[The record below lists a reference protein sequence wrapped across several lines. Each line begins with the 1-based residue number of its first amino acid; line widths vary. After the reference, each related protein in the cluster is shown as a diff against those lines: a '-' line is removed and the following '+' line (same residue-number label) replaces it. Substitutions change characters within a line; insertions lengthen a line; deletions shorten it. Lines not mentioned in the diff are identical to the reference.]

1 MDYSHLHTY
10 APPQCLPDNT
20 GYTYA
25 LSFSISRPLIRKRES
40 LRHHSCVFRSCLQ
53 TYQCVRQLLCELH
66 VFTIWRRQTDVSCS
80 SYSTEALDFET
91 VHKLAPVFDSPRMS
105 RRSLRLKTSTGN
117 YADDILNDSA
127 LSQRSVRQQHNSSRQ
142 SLSSHHSASRRSITN
157 ASFQSSFNS
166 QIADTSAVSSI
177 LDASLIRE
185 QTEVSSIWGLDD
197 EELMKDGNTTL
208 IQSNGDFN
216 SAETQTTMINGYT
229 CSDCSIVSQRNDT
242 LTARS
247 ASYSASGNFHAASGS
262 VHTACGNLH
271 AGSAV
276 THAAASGT
284 VHSGSANAHSASS
297 SMHTSSTQVYSR
309 DRSQKNRSTHLN
321 YSGSVN
327 ESDYLKE
334 NALLRINGKSLCDD
348 YKGTKHL
355 EAHTTVHTQ
364 SSRGRGVTGTLC
376 HALYYTGYLLLQ
388 AVRRVGAAG
397 WFVSRKMLSFLW
409 LAIVSPGRAASS
421 LLWWLGTGWY
431 QLTTLVSLLNVFI
444 LTRCLSKPS
453 KWLLLLLP
461 LLLLLGLYLWGS
473 DYILLP
479 AFGSIR
485 LFPSDTVKE
494 TAASL
499 EPSPESTISSPGI
512 KEESLWYDTD
522 RVKEL
527 EKQLGL
533 MGRKHS
539 DHMED
544 YKTMNVLVLKIQEQ
558 VQKMNDESHVS
569 SIITNIF
576 EQHFAKQT
584 VGKKEPSVDSSN
596 AISNHEARIVHLE
609 TLFEKVSQAIEEDRK
624 LSESRTSGGEIHDQG
639 LLRRRIE
646 SLEEE
651 FEKYKAAFLNRQT
664 AQTSCDLP
672 DCLLQKVDARV
683 KESVEMM
690 FASQENIPESLVR
703 WLSANFVNTGD
714 FNSRLQE
721 MELKILQN
729 ITHHVTLTKPIPST
743 KVVEAAVT
751 GAIDGISKE
760 ETRVMINNALR
771 LYSQDRTGMADFA
784 LESGGGGILG
794 TRCSETYGTKT
805 ALMSLFGIPL
815 WYFSQSPRVVIQ
827 PDMYPGNCWAFKG
840 TQGFLVVRLSRMIYP
855 TAFSIEHIPKSLS
868 PLGNITSAPKDFAI
882 YGLDDEYQ
890 EDGQVLLRAM
900 YDQEGE
906 PLQVFHIQ
914 EDCRK
919 PFQIVELRI
928 FSNWGQQDFTCLYR
942 FRAHGTPAQ

>member
-25 LSFSISRPLIRKRES
+25 LS
-40 LRHHSCVFRSCLQ
+40 
-53 TYQCVRQLLCELH
+53 
-66 VFTIWRRQTDVSCS
+66 S

-91 VHKLAPVFDSPRMS
+91 IHKLAPVFDSPRMS

-117 YADDILNDSA
+117 YADDSLNDSA
-127 LSQRSVRQQHNSSRQ
+127 LSHRSVRQQHNSSRQ
-142 SLSSHHSASRRSITN
+142 FSSSHQSASRRSMTN

-166 QIADTSAVSSI
+166 QIADTSAVSSV
-177 LDASLIRE
+177 LDASVIRE
-185 QTEVSSIWGLDD
+185 QTEMSSIWGLDD
-197 EELMKDGNTTL
+197 EELIKDGNTTV

-242 LTARS
+242 LTALS
-247 ASYSASGNFHAASGS
+247 ASYSASGNVHAASGS
-262 VHTACGNLH
+262 KHSACGTLHTGSAITNAASGNIH
-271 AGSAV
+271 AGSA
-276 THAAASGT
+276 
-284 VHSGSANAHSASS
+284 NEHSASS
-297 SMHTSSTQVYSR
+297 SMHASSTLVYSR
-309 DRSQKNRSTHLN
+309 DRSQKKSREIPFYMHKTMLLFKNTASSLATVVVRLFHL
-321 YSGSVN
+321 VM
-327 ESDYLKE
+327 LK
-334 NALLRINGKSLCDD
+334 LGCDL
-348 YKGTKHL
+348 K
-355 EAHTTVHTQ
+355 
-364 SSRGRGVTGTLC
+364 
-376 HALYYTGYLLLQ
+376 GYLLLQ
-388 AVRRVGAAG
+388 AVRSVGAAG

-431 QLTTLVSLLNVFI
+431 QLATLVSLVNVFI
-444 LTRCLSKPS
+444 LTRCLSKLS
-453 KWLLLLLP
+453 KLLLLLLP
-461 LLLLLGLYLWGS
+461 LLLLLGLYLWSS
-473 DYILLP
+473 DYTLLP
-479 AFGSIR
+479 AFSGLR
-485 LFPSDTVKE
+485 LFPSDTSEE

-499 EPSPESTISSPGI
+499 KPSPEITKPSPGF
-512 KEESLWYDTD
+512 KEEGLLYDTD
-522 RVKEL
+522 RVKAL
-527 EKQLGL
+527 EKQFGL
-533 MGRKHS
+533 IGRKHS

-544 YKTMNVLVLKIQEQ
+544 YKKMNLLVLKIQEQ
-558 VQKMNDESHVS
+558 VQKMNDESHLS
-569 SIITNIF
+569 SMITNIF
-576 EQHFAKQT
+576 EQHFAKHT
-584 VGKKEPSVDSSN
+584 VEKKEPSLVDTSSSTIN
-596 AISNHEARIVHLE
+596 NHEARIVHLE
-609 TLFEKVSQAIEEDRK
+609 ALFEKLSQAIEEDRK
-624 LSESRTSGGEIHDQG
+624 LAESRASGGEIHDQS
-639 LLRRRIE
+639 LLRSRIK

-651 FEKYKAAFLNRQT
+651 FENYKAAFLNSQT

-683 KESVEMM
+683 KESVQMM
-690 FASQENIPESLVR
+690 FANQENIPESLLQ
-703 WLSANFVNTGD
+703 WLSANYVNKGD

-721 MELKILQN
+721 LELKILQN
-729 ITHHVTLTKPIPST
+729 ISYHVSLTKQIPST
-743 KVVEAAVT
+743 KVVETAVT

-760 ETRVMINNALR
+760 ETQLMITNALR

-784 LESGGGGILG
+784 LESGGGSILG

-840 TQGFLVVRLSRMIYP
+840 TQGYLVVRLSRLIYP

-868 PLGNITSAPKDFAI
+868 PLGNITSAPKDFAV

-890 EDGQVLLRAM
+890 EDGQVLVRAV

-906 PLQVFHIQ
+906 PLQIFHMM
-914 EDCRK
+914 EEYKK

-928 FSNWGQQDFTCLYR
+928 FSNWGHQDFTCLYR
-942 FRAHGTPAQ
+942 FRAHGTPVQ

>member
-25 LSFSISRPLIRKRES
+25 LS
-40 LRHHSCVFRSCLQ
+40 
-53 TYQCVRQLLCELH
+53 
-66 VFTIWRRQTDVSCS
+66 S

-309 DRSQKNRSTHLN
+309 DRSQKNRSREIPFYMHKTMLLFKNTASSLGTLFVSLFHIVMLKLGYDLKAHLN

-334 NALLRINGKSLCDD
+334 NALLRINGKSLC
-348 YKGTKHL
+348 
-355 EAHTTVHTQ
+355 
-364 SSRGRGVTGTLC
+364 
-376 HALYYTGYLLLQ
+376 YLLLQ

>member
-25 LSFSISRPLIRKRES
+25 LS
-40 LRHHSCVFRSCLQ
+40 
-53 TYQCVRQLLCELH
+53 
-66 VFTIWRRQTDVSCS
+66 S

-91 VHKLAPVFDSPRMS
+91 IHKLAPVFDSPRMS

-117 YADDILNDSA
+117 YADDSLNDSA
-127 LSQRSVRQQHNSSRQ
+127 LSHRSVRQQHNSSRQ
-142 SLSSHHSASRRSITN
+142 FSSSHQSASRRSMTN

-166 QIADTSAVSSI
+166 QIADTSAVSSV
-177 LDASLIRE
+177 LDASVIRE
-185 QTEVSSIWGLDD
+185 QTEMSSIWGLDD
-197 EELMKDGNTTL
+197 EELIKDGNTTV

-242 LTARS
+242 LTALS
-247 ASYSASGNFHAASGS
+247 ASYSASGNVHAASGS
-262 VHTACGNLH
+262 KHSACGTLHTGSAITNAASGNIH
-271 AGSAV
+271 AGSA
-276 THAAASGT
+276 
-284 VHSGSANAHSASS
+284 NEHSASS
-297 SMHTSSTQVYSR
+297 SMHASSTLVYSR
-309 DRSQKNRSTHLN
+309 DRSQKKSREIPFYMHKTMLLFKNTASSLATVVVRLFHL
-321 YSGSVN
+321 VM
-327 ESDYLKE
+327 LK
-334 NALLRINGKSLCDD
+334 LGCDLKGDD
-348 YKGTKHL
+348 YKGTKYL
-355 EAHTTVHTQ
+355 ETHSTVHTK
-364 SSRGRGVTGTLC
+364 SSRARGVTGILWHT
-376 HALYYTGYLLLQ
+376 LYYTGYLLLQ
-388 AVRRVGAAG
+388 AVRSVGAAG

-431 QLTTLVSLLNVFI
+431 QLATLVSLVNVFI
-444 LTRCLSKPS
+444 LTRCLSKLS
-453 KWLLLLLP
+453 KLLLLLLP
-461 LLLLLGLYLWGS
+461 LLLLLGLYLWSS
-473 DYILLP
+473 DYTLLP
-479 AFGSIR
+479 AFSGLR
-485 LFPSDTVKE
+485 LFPSDTSEE

-499 EPSPESTISSPGI
+499 KPSPEITKPSPGF
-512 KEESLWYDTD
+512 KEEGLLYDTD
-522 RVKEL
+522 RVKAL
-527 EKQLGL
+527 EKQFGL
-533 MGRKHS
+533 IGRKHS

-544 YKTMNVLVLKIQEQ
+544 YKKMNLLVLKIQEQ
-558 VQKMNDESHVS
+558 VQKMNDESHLS
-569 SIITNIF
+569 SMITNIF
-576 EQHFAKQT
+576 EQHFAKHT
-584 VGKKEPSVDSSN
+584 VEKKEPSLVDTSSSTIN
-596 AISNHEARIVHLE
+596 NHEARIVHLE
-609 TLFEKVSQAIEEDRK
+609 ALFEKLSQAIEEDRK
-624 LSESRTSGGEIHDQG
+624 LAESRASGGEIHDQS
-639 LLRRRIE
+639 LLRSRIK

-651 FEKYKAAFLNRQT
+651 FENYKAAFLNSQT

-683 KESVEMM
+683 KESVQMM
-690 FASQENIPESLVR
+690 FANQENIPESLLQ
-703 WLSANFVNTGD
+703 WLSANYVNKGD

-721 MELKILQN
+721 LELKILQN
-729 ITHHVTLTKPIPST
+729 ISYHVSLTKQIPST
-743 KVVEAAVT
+743 KVVETAVT

-760 ETRVMINNALR
+760 ETQLMITNALR

-784 LESGGGGILG
+784 LESGGGSILG

-840 TQGFLVVRLSRMIYP
+840 TQGYLVVRLSRLIYP

-868 PLGNITSAPKDFAI
+868 PLGNITSAPKDFAV

-890 EDGQVLLRAM
+890 EDGQVLVRAV

-906 PLQVFHIQ
+906 PLQIFHMM
-914 EDCRK
+914 EEYKK

-928 FSNWGQQDFTCLYR
+928 FSNWGHQDFTCLYR
-942 FRAHGTPAQ
+942 FRAHGTPVQ

>member
-25 LSFSISRPLIRKRES
+25 LS
-40 LRHHSCVFRSCLQ
+40 
-53 TYQCVRQLLCELH
+53 
-66 VFTIWRRQTDVSCS
+66 S

-91 VHKLAPVFDSPRMS
+91 IHKLAPVFDSPRMS

-117 YADDILNDSA
+117 YADDSLNDSA
-127 LSQRSVRQQHNSSRQ
+127 LSHRSVRQQHNSSRQ
-142 SLSSHHSASRRSITN
+142 FSSSHQSASRRSMTN

-166 QIADTSAVSSI
+166 QIADTSAVSSV
-177 LDASLIRE
+177 LDASVIRE
-185 QTEVSSIWGLDD
+185 QTEMSSIWGLDD
-197 EELMKDGNTTL
+197 EELIKDGNTTV

-242 LTARS
+242 LTALS
-247 ASYSASGNFHAASGS
+247 ASYSASGNVHAASGS
-262 VHTACGNLH
+262 KHSACGTLHTGSAITNAASGNIH
-271 AGSAV
+271 AGSA
-276 THAAASGT
+276 
-284 VHSGSANAHSASS
+284 NEHSASS
-297 SMHTSSTQVYSR
+297 SMHASSTLVYSR
-309 DRSQKNRSTHLN
+309 DRSQK
-321 YSGSVN
+321 
-327 ESDYLKE
+327 
-334 NALLRINGKSLCDD
+334 KSSDD
-348 YKGTKHL
+348 YKGTKYL
-355 EAHTTVHTQ
+355 ETHSTVHTK
-364 SSRGRGVTGTLC
+364 SSRARGVTGILWHT
-376 HALYYTGYLLLQ
+376 LYYTGYLLLQ
-388 AVRRVGAAG
+388 AVRSVGAAG

-431 QLTTLVSLLNVFI
+431 QLATLVSLVNVFI
-444 LTRCLSKPS
+444 LTRCLSKLS
-453 KWLLLLLP
+453 KLLLLLLP
-461 LLLLLGLYLWGS
+461 LLLLLGLYLWSS
-473 DYILLP
+473 DYTLLP
-479 AFGSIR
+479 AFSGLR
-485 LFPSDTVKE
+485 LFPSDTSEE

-499 EPSPESTISSPGI
+499 KPSPEITKPSPGF
-512 KEESLWYDTD
+512 KEEGLLYDTD
-522 RVKEL
+522 RVKAL
-527 EKQLGL
+527 EKQFGL
-533 MGRKHS
+533 IGRKHS

-544 YKTMNVLVLKIQEQ
+544 YKKMNLLVLKIQEQ
-558 VQKMNDESHVS
+558 VQKMNDESHLS
-569 SIITNIF
+569 SMITNIF
-576 EQHFAKQT
+576 EQHFAKHT
-584 VGKKEPSVDSSN
+584 VEKKEPSLVDTSSSTIN
-596 AISNHEARIVHLE
+596 NHEARIVHLE
-609 TLFEKVSQAIEEDRK
+609 ALFEKLSQAIEEDRK
-624 LSESRTSGGEIHDQG
+624 LAESRASGGEIHDQS
-639 LLRRRIE
+639 LLRSRIK

-651 FEKYKAAFLNRQT
+651 FENYKAAFLNSQT

-683 KESVEMM
+683 KESVQMM
-690 FASQENIPESLVR
+690 FANQENIPESLLQ
-703 WLSANFVNTGD
+703 WLSANYVNKGD

-721 MELKILQN
+721 LELKILQN
-729 ITHHVTLTKPIPST
+729 ISYHVSLTKQIPST
-743 KVVEAAVT
+743 KVVETAVT

-760 ETRVMINNALR
+760 ETQLMITNALR

-784 LESGGGGILG
+784 LESGGGSILG

-840 TQGFLVVRLSRMIYP
+840 TQGYLVVRLSRLIYP

-868 PLGNITSAPKDFAI
+868 PLGNITSAPKDFAV

-890 EDGQVLLRAM
+890 EDGQVLVRAV

-906 PLQVFHIQ
+906 PLQIFHMM
-914 EDCRK
+914 EEYKK

-928 FSNWGQQDFTCLYR
+928 FSNWGHQDFTCLYR
-942 FRAHGTPAQ
+942 FRAHGTPVQ

>member
-25 LSFSISRPLIRKRES
+25 LS
-40 LRHHSCVFRSCLQ
+40 
-53 TYQCVRQLLCELH
+53 
-66 VFTIWRRQTDVSCS
+66 S

-91 VHKLAPVFDSPRMS
+91 IHKLAPVFDSPRMS

-117 YADDILNDSA
+117 YADDSLNDSA
-127 LSQRSVRQQHNSSRQ
+127 LSHRSVRQQHNSSRQ
-142 SLSSHHSASRRSITN
+142 FSSSHQSASRRSMTN

-166 QIADTSAVSSI
+166 QIADTSAVSSV
-177 LDASLIRE
+177 LDASVIRE
-185 QTEVSSIWGLDD
+185 QTEMSSIWGLDD
-197 EELMKDGNTTL
+197 EELIKDGNTTV

-242 LTARS
+242 LTALS
-247 ASYSASGNFHAASGS
+247 ASYSASGNVHAASGS
-262 VHTACGNLH
+262 KHSACGTLHTGSAITNAASGNIH
-271 AGSAV
+271 AGSA
-276 THAAASGT
+276 
-284 VHSGSANAHSASS
+284 NEHSASS
-297 SMHTSSTQVYSR
+297 SMHASSTLVYSR
-309 DRSQKNRSTHLN
+309 DRSQK
-321 YSGSVN
+321 
-327 ESDYLKE
+327 
-334 NALLRINGKSLCDD
+334 KS
-348 YKGTKHL
+348 
-355 EAHTTVHTQ
+355 
-364 SSRGRGVTGTLC
+364 S
-376 HALYYTGYLLLQ
+376 YLLLQ
-388 AVRRVGAAG
+388 AVRSVGAAG

-431 QLTTLVSLLNVFI
+431 QLATLVSLVNVFI
-444 LTRCLSKPS
+444 LTRCLSKLS
-453 KWLLLLLP
+453 KLLLLLLP
-461 LLLLLGLYLWGS
+461 LLLLLGLYLWSS
-473 DYILLP
+473 DYTLLP
-479 AFGSIR
+479 AFSGLR
-485 LFPSDTVKE
+485 LFPSDTSEE

-499 EPSPESTISSPGI
+499 KPSPEITKPSPGF
-512 KEESLWYDTD
+512 KEEGLLYDTD
-522 RVKEL
+522 RVKAL
-527 EKQLGL
+527 EKQFGL
-533 MGRKHS
+533 IGRKHS

-544 YKTMNVLVLKIQEQ
+544 YKKMNLLVLKIQEQ
-558 VQKMNDESHVS
+558 VQKMNDESHLS
-569 SIITNIF
+569 SMITNIF
-576 EQHFAKQT
+576 EQHFAKHT
-584 VGKKEPSVDSSN
+584 VEKKEPSLVDTSSSTIN
-596 AISNHEARIVHLE
+596 NHEARIVHLE
-609 TLFEKVSQAIEEDRK
+609 ALFEKLSQAIEEDRK
-624 LSESRTSGGEIHDQG
+624 LAESRASGGEIHDQS
-639 LLRRRIE
+639 LLRSRIK

-651 FEKYKAAFLNRQT
+651 FENYKAAFLNSQT

-683 KESVEMM
+683 KESVQMM
-690 FASQENIPESLVR
+690 FANQENIPESLLQ
-703 WLSANFVNTGD
+703 WLSANYVNKGD

-721 MELKILQN
+721 LELKILQN
-729 ITHHVTLTKPIPST
+729 ISYHVSLTKQIPST
-743 KVVEAAVT
+743 KVVETAVT

-760 ETRVMINNALR
+760 ETQLMITNALR

-784 LESGGGGILG
+784 LESGGGSILG

-840 TQGFLVVRLSRMIYP
+840 TQGYLVVRLSRLIYP

-868 PLGNITSAPKDFAI
+868 PLGNITSAPKDFAV

-890 EDGQVLLRAM
+890 EDGQVLVRAV

-906 PLQVFHIQ
+906 PLQIFHMM
-914 EDCRK
+914 EEYKK

-928 FSNWGQQDFTCLYR
+928 FSNWGHQDFTCLYR
-942 FRAHGTPAQ
+942 FRAHGTPVQ